1 MTRAVFLDFAT
12 VSTGDDLDATGLRQ
26 SLPGLELYAMTP
38 DALVDERIH
47 GAAVVLINK
56 VEITRARIEANP
68 QLKLIALTATG
79 TNNVDLEA
87 AREHGVA
94 VCNIRDY
101 CTPSVVQ
108 HVWAVVLAL
117 THHVRE
123 YDRALKAG
131 AWERESQFTMLHYP
145 VRELA
150 GRTLGV
156 VGWGNLGRGVARVAE
171 AFGMQVLVANRVG
184 APPEAGREP
193 LAGLLRQVDLLTLH
207 CPITPATRHMIGAAE
222 LALMKPDAVLVNTAR
237 GALVDAAALAAALRS
252 GAIGGAAID
261 VLDGEPPA
269 PGHPLLAPDL
279 QRLIVTPHTAWAALE
294 SRQRALDE
302 LAANVRAFLEG
313 GHRGRVV

>member
-1 MTRAVFLDFAT
+1 MRAVFLDFAT
-12 VSTGDDLDATGLRQ
+12 VSTGGDLDATGLLQ
-26 SLPGLELYAMTP
+26 ALPALQVYATTT
-38 DALVDERIH
+38 DALVDERIR
-47 GAAVVLINK
+47 GAEVVLINK
-56 VEITRARIEANP
+56 AEISRARIEANP
-68 QLKLIALTATG
+68 QLRLIALTATG

-87 AREHGVA
+87 ARERGVA

-108 HVWAVVLAL
+108 HVWAVLLAL

-131 AWERESQFTMLHYP
+131 AWERENQFTMLHYP

-171 AFGMQVLVANRVG
+171 AFGMRVLIANRAG
-184 APPEAGREP
+184 AEPQGGRVA
-193 LAGLLRQVDLLTLH
+193 LAELLAQVDVLTLH
-207 CPITPATRHMIGAAE
+207 CPITPATRHLIGAAE
-222 LALMKPDAVLVNTAR
+222 LALMKQDAVLINTAR
-237 GALVDAAALAAALRS
+237 GALVDATALAAALRA
-252 GAIGGAAID
+252 GTLGGAAID

-279 QRLIVTPHTAWAALE
+279 QRLIVTPHTAWAAME

-302 LAANVRAFLEG
+302 LAANIRDFLAG
-313 GHRGRVV
+313 GRRGRVV